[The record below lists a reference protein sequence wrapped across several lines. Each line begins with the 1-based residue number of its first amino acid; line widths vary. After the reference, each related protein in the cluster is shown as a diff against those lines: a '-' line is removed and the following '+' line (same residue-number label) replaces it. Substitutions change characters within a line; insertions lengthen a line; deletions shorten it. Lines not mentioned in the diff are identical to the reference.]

1 MNNQF
6 DSNSAMMKKL
16 KLEICII
23 IILMACLCITTV
35 ALAFST
41 VTTRNTFQTDA
52 IDIILNNGQ
61 KIMSEKDQ
69 LISPGKTITTTFP
82 LKNNSDHEIYYR
94 LYFYNI
100 KDGEGNLADYL
111 EVKILRADTGEILY
125 DGVMPDLIYS
135 TAAPI
140 KEPIHANEEIMLEAT
155 FFLPESAKNHLQ
167 GEGVTFDF
175 VAEAVQAENNE
186 DMNFGND
193 SNFIDPDEI
202 LEAVE
207 TDITDD
213 TETPEDGDQTEPSE
227 TTDSESEPVPE
238 SSVTNPSDV
247 VETQPSNPA
256 E

>member
-1 MNNQF
+1 MNNQL
-6 DSNSAMMKKL
+6 DNNNTTMKKL
-16 KLEICII
+16 KLEIGII

-61 KIMSEKDQ
+61 KIISEKDQ

-82 LKNNSDHEIYYR
+82 LKNNSNHEIYYR

-111 EVKILRADTGEILY
+111 EVNISRVDTGEVLY

-140 KEPIHANEEIMLEAT
+140 KEPIHANEEITLEAT

-175 VAEAVQAENNE
+175 VAEAVQAENN
-186 DMNFGND
+186 DNMDFGNE
-193 SNFIDPDEI
+193 SNFVDPDEI
-202 LEAVE
+202 LEAIDPDVSDTAE
-207 TDITDD
+207 APDDILPDSSEITDNQN
-213 TETPEDGDQTEPSE
+213 ES
-227 TTDSESEPVPE
+227 DSISD
-238 SSVTNPSDV
+238 SSAT
-247 VETQPSNPA
+247 
-256 E
+256 